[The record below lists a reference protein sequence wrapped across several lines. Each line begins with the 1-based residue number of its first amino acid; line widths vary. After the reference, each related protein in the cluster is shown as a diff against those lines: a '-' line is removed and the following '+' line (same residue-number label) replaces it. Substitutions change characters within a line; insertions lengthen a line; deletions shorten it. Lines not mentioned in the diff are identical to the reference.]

1 MHKIFFLVFTEMSY
15 RRKMKELS
23 NFELRNQFNYVVKTK
38 TIALFENT
46 FYSLVSLLSFRIR
59 RLGKNMK
66 CKRGWIINIFTNSIS

>member
-15 RRKMKELS
+15 RRKMKQLS

-59 RLGKNMK
+59 RLGKNMMW
-66 CKRGWIINIFTNSIS
+66 KRGWIINIFTNSIS

>member
-59 RLGKNMK
+59 RLGKNMMR
-66 CKRGWIINIFTNSIS
+66 KRGWIINIFTNSIS